1 MENILTQVGIIG
13 AGELGRALGNAL
25 TRAHMQVLFY
35 DRDASRSTTGSIE
48 DLVSACQVL
57 LVCVPSWAVKDIT
70 KQLAKAAHPHQPRVV
85 VTFAK
90 GVEPGFVT
98 MDKVLAERLP
108 DHYDT
113 GVIYGPMIANEIE
126 RSRPAHGIIAL
137 SNNQWFSALRNHF
150 ADARIY
156 LEMSGDIHGV
166 TLCAVLKNVYAIGFG
181 IVDGLNMGLNTKGKL
196 AVMVLEEMK
205 RMLGDMH
212 ADPRTAEGVA
222 GLGDLLATGYSE
234 ESFNYRVGKSL
245 AERIADEHIKS
256 EGLVTLH
263 ELSRHIA
270 IKNYPVANTINQIVF
285 HYADAHTLGDLVSR

>member
-25 TRAHMQVLFY
+25 TRAHMQVLYY
-35 DRDASRSTTGSIE
+35 DRDPARTTTGSIE

-70 KQLAKAAHPHQPRVV
+70 KQLAKASHPHQPRVV

-98 MDKVLAERLP
+98 MDKVLASRLP

-126 RSRPAHGIIAL
+126 RNRPGHGIVAL
-137 SNNQWFSALRNHF
+137 SNGRWFGVLRSHF

-166 TLCAVLKNVYAIGFG
+166 ALCAVLKNVYAIGFG
-181 IVDGLNMGLNTKGKL
+181 IADGLNLGLNAKGKM

-205 RMLGDMH
+205 RILTDLH
-212 ADPRTAEGVA
+212 ADPHTAEGIA
-222 GLGDLLATGYSE
+222 GLGDLLATGFSE

-263 ELSRHIA
+263 ELGRHVNL
-270 IKNYPVANTINQIVF
+270 KHYPVAHAIDQIVF
-285 HYADAHTLGDLVSR
+285 HYANAHTLGDLLAA